1 MATAKKK
8 TPAATSIPDIVNQG
22 NQSAEI
28 KPKAKKAT
36 SAAKAKDTE
45 NAAVKKSATPKR
57 KITLQASTPATT
69 GVETTPPVVD
79 NQKKTLKK
87 AAEPATKTAT
97 TTDAATGLQ
106 IHFFLRF
113 YTNPG
118 QNLFITGSH
127 PLLGA
132 NDLDK
137 ALPLQY
143 YNPEGW
149 AVRLDLPA
157 GDIPDEDISYNYV
170 LKNADGSVSFDWG
183 NDKQLPFSQYKSGQ
197 LYLVDAWNHPG
208 YFENVFYTVPFK
220 NVFFKDNYIASKPG
234 SSKLFTHTFR
244 IKAPLLTKG
253 QVPCIVGNNGALGK
267 WDTSSPIL
275 LGREAQEDVWRVQ
288 LNLSGAIFPLV
299 YKYGV
304 YDTVAKKFIRYEDGP
319 NRLLNDAIA
328 PAKQTIVNDGFMV
341 LPDTTWKGAGV
352 AIPVFSLKS
361 AGSFGVGEFSDLN
374 LLTDWAKKVGLKLIQ
389 ILPINDTTATHSWV
403 DSYPYAAISA
413 FALHPMYLNLDKVVS
428 DSNRQL
434 LHELSIERQRLNK
447 LDTVDYEAVNKIK
460 WHILREIYP
469 SQKAATFKSAGYKNF
484 FTNNSHWLVPYAA
497 FCFLRDKYNTADF
510 NQWPQHKTYL
520 AEDVEALTKS
530 KENED
535 AVAIHY
541 FIQYHLHVQL
551 KEATDYAHS
560 QGVVVKGD
568 IPIGIYRYGADAW
581 QQPGLYHIDVQA
593 GAPPDDFAITGQNW
607 GFPTY
612 NWARMK
618 QDGFAWWKQR
628 FAQMSYYFDAFRIDH
643 ILGFFRIWSIPI
655 ESVEGIMGHFEPAI
669 PIHINEFSEKGIW
682 FDYLRYTLP
691 FINDQIL
698 NDNFGEQQD
707 AVRSDFLKYDGF
719 GSYQFK
725 PEYATQRKL
734 EQYFSRQENNEHNRW
749 LKQSLYN
756 LLSNVILFEV
766 KGSEGTQFHFRFGV
780 DATSSFKSLEAGTQY
795 QLRELYINYFFR
807 RQDVFWKQE
816 ALQKLPALKRVTNML
831 VCGEDLGMVP
841 ACVPDVMK
849 QLGLLSLEIQRM
861 PKDPASQ
868 FFHPNDAPYLSVV
881 TPSTHDMSTIRGWWE
896 EDRVQIQQFYN
907 KELGL
912 PGTAPH
918 FCEADINKAIVLQHL
933 YSPAMWSIF
942 QLQDIL
948 GIDKTIRRDNPH
960 EERINIPAIPQYYWR
975 YRMHLLLEQ
984 LLDAENYNAALS
996 TYIRDSGR

>member
-8 TPAATSIPDIVNQG
+8 ATTSEYLANTATAGKDSTEKNSKKKLVPSSG
-22 NQSAEI
+22 
-28 KPKAKKAT
+28 KAT
-36 SAAKAKDTE
+36 
-45 NAAVKKSATPKR
+45 AAVVVEKKKVTKKP
-57 KITLQASTPATT
+57 L
-69 GVETTPPVVD
+69 E
-79 NQKKTLKK
+79 NKTLETNTSKVK
-87 AAEPATKTAT
+87 PV
-97 TTDAATGLQ
+97 LQ
-106 IHFFLRF
+106 INFFLRF

-127 PLLGA
+127 PLLGG
-132 NDLDK
+132 DDVDK

-143 YNPEGW
+143 FNNEGW
-149 AVRLDLPA
+149 TLRLDFSVGQLPT
-157 GDIPDEDISYNYV
+157 EDMHYNYL
-170 LKNADGSVSFDWG
+170 LKNADGSVSYDWG
-183 NDKQLPFSQYKSGQ
+183 NDKCIEFTKINTSLVYI
-197 LYLVDAWNHPG
+197 VDAWNHPG
-208 YFENVFYTVPFK
+208 FIENAFYTVPFK
-220 NVFFKDNYIASKPG
+220 NVIFQDHYFDTKPH
-234 SSKLFTHTFR
+234 SDLIFTHTFY

-253 QVPCIVGNNGALGK
+253 QVPCLIGNNEALGK
-267 WDTSSPIL
+267 WDTTSPVL
-275 LGREAQEDVWRVQ
+275 LGRHANEDVWHVR
-288 LNLSGAIFPLV
+288 LNLSTAIFPLV

-304 YDTVAKKFIRYEDGP
+304 YDTDEKKFIQYEEGA
-319 NRLLNDAIA
+319 NRILNDANEHD
-328 PAKQTIVNDGFMV
+328 KQTIVRDGFIV
-341 LPDTTWKGAGV
+341 LPNNSWKGAGV

-361 AGSFGVGEFSDLN
+361 ENSFGVGEFTDLH

-389 ILPINDTTATHSWV
+389 ILPINDTTATHSWL

-413 FALHPMYLNLDKVVS
+413 FALHPMYLNLEKVLGEK
-428 DSNRQL
+428 NKQL
-434 LHELSIERQRLNK
+434 LHELSVERQRLNN
-447 LDTVDYEAVNKIK
+447 LDAVDYETVNKIK
-460 WHILREIYP
+460 WRLLTEIFP
-469 SQKAATFKSAGYKNF
+469 SQKAATFSSVDYKSF
-484 FTNNSHWLVPYAA
+484 FESNSHWLVPYAA
-497 FCFLRDKYNTADF
+497 FCFLRDKYNTSDF
-510 NQWPQHKTYL
+510 NQWPEHNIYK
-520 AEDVEALTKS
+520 EKDVKALTKL
-530 KENED
+530 KKNED
-535 AVAIHY
+535 AISIHY
-541 FIQYHLHVQL
+541 FIQFHLHLQL

-581 QQPGLYHIDVQA
+581 QQPELYHIEMQA

-669 PIHINEFSEKGIW
+669 PIHVNEFNERGIW

-691 FINDQIL
+691 FINDKVL
-698 NDNFGEQQD
+698 NDFFGNHQEM
-707 AVRSDFLKYDGF
+707 VCRIFLKYDGF
-719 GSYQFK
+719 GKYQFK
-725 PEYATQRKL
+725 PAYATQRKL

-766 KGSEGTQFHFRFGV
+766 KDSDGTQFHFRFGV
-780 DATSSFKSLEAGTQY
+780 EATVSFQSLDPGTQR
-795 QLRELYINYFFR
+795 QLRELYIHYFFQ
-807 RQDVFWKQE
+807 RQDAFWKQE

-841 ACVPDVMK
+841 SCVPDVMK

-861 PKDPASQ
+861 PKNPASQ

-896 EDRVQIQQFYN
+896 EDRAQTQQFYN
-907 KELGL
+907 RELGL
-912 PGTAPH
+912 PGDAPH
-918 FCEADINKAIVLQHL
+918 FCEAEINKAIVLQHL

-948 GIDKTIRRDNPH
+948 GIDKTIRRENPH
-960 EERINIPAIPQYYWR
+960 EERINVPAIPQYYWR
-975 YRMHLLLEQ
+975 YRMHLSLEQ
-984 LLDAENYNAALS
+984 LLGTDYFNSALS
-996 TYIRDSGR
+996 GFIKDSGR